1 MLRMDLIL
9 RKLNVSY
16 HYHTENVLLE
26 PMDLRI
32 LQAFIRVAEL
42 GSIARAAHVLNQTQ
56 PTISRQIAALEQEVG
71 GALFIRHRRGM
82 SLSPG
87 GEQFR
92 DHTLHALRDLEQAKA
107 EFAAHAGEPAG
118 TVSLGL
124 PPALIS
130 VLSGPVVNRF
140 TKAYPRVLLHVYE
153 AISQGLEELMR
164 SGEADVAV
172 LLADRK
178 VLRNAFLTPLGVEPL
193 IIAGPRGARLDPKK
207 PIGFEAL
214 AEFPLLTYRLPNYL
228 RLITEAGLR
237 KHGFAFKATV
247 ELETL
252 PLMIELIE
260 RGAGCGVFPRSGLR
274 REARVAMAPLRG
286 LSVTWTLAVNRERA
300 QATAVRALAAMIRSQ
315 AETSLKDGIWKKPS
329 GTE

>member
-1 MLRMDLIL
+1 
-9 RKLNVSY
+9 
-16 HYHTENVLLE
+16 
-26 PMDLRI
+26 MDLRI

-42 GSIARAAHVLNQTQ
+42 GSISRAASMLNQTQ

-71 GALFIRHRRGM
+71 GPLFIRHRRGM

-92 DHTLHALRDLEQAKA
+92 DRALQALRGLDQAKA
-107 EFAAHAGEPAG
+107 EFSANVTEPVG

-124 PPALIS
+124 PPAVLS
-130 VLSGPVVNRF
+130 VLSGPVVDRF
-140 TKAYPRVLLHVYE
+140 AKAYPRVLLHVFE
-153 AISQGLEELMR
+153 AISQGLEELIR

-178 VLRNAFLTPLGVEPL
+178 VLRNAALTPLGVEQL
-193 IIAGPRGARLDPKK
+193 MVAGPRGAPLDLKNPV
-207 PIGFEAL
+207 GFEAL
-214 AEFPLLTYRLPNYL
+214 AGMPLLTYRPPNYL

-237 KHGFAFKATV
+237 GQGLAFTTAI

-260 RGAGCGVFPRSGLR
+260 RGAGYSVLPRSGLVR
-274 REARVAMAPLRG
+274 SKARIAMAPLRG
-286 LSVTWTLAVNRERA
+286 MSVTWTLAINRERA
-300 QATAVRALAAMIRSQ
+300 KRPAVNALATMICSQ
-315 AETSLKDGIWKKPS
+315 AEILIKDGLWTKVTKRVVASPS
-329 GTE
+329 SNSRSS

>member
-1 MLRMDLIL
+1 
-9 RKLNVSY
+9 
-16 HYHTENVLLE
+16 
-26 PMDLRI
+26 MDLRI

-42 GSIARAAHVLNQTQ
+42 GSIARAASVLNQTQ

-82 SLSPG
+82 SLSAS

-92 DHTLHALRDLEQAKA
+92 IQAMQALRGLEQAKA
-107 EFAAHAGEPAG
+107 EFAANAGEPAG

-130 VLSGPVVNRF
+130 VFSGPVVDRF

-178 VLRNAFLTPLGVEPL
+178 VLRNALLTPLGVEPL
-193 IIAGPRGARLDPKK
+193 MLAGPRGTRLDPKK
-207 PIGFEAL
+207 PVGFEAL
-214 AEFPLLTYRLPNYL
+214 AGLPLLTYRPPNYL
-228 RLITEAGLR
+228 RLMTEAGLR
-237 KHGFAFKATV
+237 KQGVAFKATV

-252 PLMIELIE
+252 PLTIELIK
-260 RGAGCGVFPRSGLR
+260 RGTGYGVIPRSALR
-274 REARVAMAPLRG
+274 HDARVTMAPLRG

-300 QATAVRALAAMIRSQ
+300 QGSAVRALSTMIRSQ
-315 AETSLKDGIWKKPS
+315 AETLLKDGIWKKPS
-329 GTE
+329 KAE

>member
-1 MLRMDLIL
+1 
-9 RKLNVSY
+9 
-16 HYHTENVLLE
+16 
-26 PMDLRI
+26 MDLRI

-42 GSIARAAHVLNQTQ
+42 GSISRAASVLNQTQ

-71 GALFIRHRRGM
+71 GPLFIRHRRGM

-92 DHTLHALRDLEQAKA
+92 DRALQALRGLDQAKA
-107 EFAAHAGEPAG
+107 EFSANVTEPAG

-124 PPALIS
+124 PPALLS
-130 VLSGPVVNRF
+130 VLSGPVVDRF
-140 TKAYPRVLLHVYE
+140 TKAYPRVLLHVFE
-153 AISQGLEELMR
+153 AISQGLEELIR

-178 VLRNAFLTPLGVEPL
+178 VLRNAALTPLGVEQL
-193 IIAGPRGARLDPKK
+193 MVAGPRGARLDLKK
-207 PIGFEAL
+207 PVSFEAL
-214 AEFPLLTYRLPNYL
+214 AGMPLLTYRPPNYL

-237 KHGFAFKATV
+237 KQGLAFNIAI

-260 RGAGCGVFPRSGLR
+260 RGAGYSVLPRSGLFR
-274 REARVAMAPLRG
+274 SKARIATAPLRG
-286 LSVTWTLAVNRERA
+286 MSVTWTLAINRERA
-300 QATAVRALAAMIRSQ
+300 KRPAVNALATMICSQ
-315 AETSLKDGIWKKPS
+315 AEILIKDGLWSKVTKRVVASPS
-329 GTE
+329 SNSRSP

>member
-1 MLRMDLIL
+1 
-9 RKLNVSY
+9 
-16 HYHTENVLLE
+16 
-26 PMDLRI
+26 MDLRI

-42 GSIARAAHVLNQTQ
+42 GSIARAASMLNQTQ

-71 GALFIRHRRGM
+71 GALFVRHRRGM

-92 DHTLHALRDLEQAKA
+92 DQAIQALRGLEQAKA

-130 VLSGPVVNRF
+130 VLSGPVVDRF
-140 TKAYPRVLLHVYE
+140 TKTYPRVLLHVYE

-178 VLRNAFLTPLGVEPL
+178 VLRNALLTPLGVEPL
-193 IIAGPRGARLDPKK
+193 MLAGPRGARLDPKK
-207 PIGFEAL
+207 PVGFEAFAGL
-214 AEFPLLTYRLPNYL
+214 PLLTYRPPNYL
-228 RLITEAGLR
+228 RLVTEAALR
-237 KHGFAFKATV
+237 KQGFVFKATV

-252 PLMIELIE
+252 PLTVESIK
-260 RGAGCGVFPRSGLR
+260 RGTGFGIIPRSAVQGD
-274 REARVAMAPLRG
+274 ARLAMAPLRG
-286 LSVTWTLAVNRERA
+286 SSVTWTLAVNRERA
-300 QATAVRALAAMIRSQ
+300 QSSAVRALATLIRSQ
-315 AETSLKDGIWKKPS
+315 AETLFKDGIWKKPS
-329 GTE
+329 KAE